1 MQAIYN
7 NGPNNNQPSSSMLEA
22 AAKKRSEIL
31 TSFKLPSRGPTNA
44 AELFYSKIFGLQEM
58 RHDNDDG
65 AGALKYD
72 RTTKPHLLCNFRL
85 KYVTSSQ
92 MVETSKLISKEDGGV
107 AMGSSGE
114 WLAGSRL
121 GLAFS
126 KVQLRNN
133 VMYDKKTDMW
143 LDPDESYEAA
153 YQYAFNTAG
162 GTQAQ
167 KEAAGDAAKGKMK
180 AVLDFYHKGKDGK
193 NSNVDFLERFF
204 VQKSKY
210 ERVDYAFHFPTAH
223 AAAKTIYDNYLTAH
237 DGGVITGNLPDP
249 IPAANVPIINAF
261 KATTANA
268 ELARRFYDI
277 AKQYNFLAAAT
288 RAAQIIFDAYVGA
301 HDTGDITGNLPD
313 PIHAANIPIINAFKA
328 NTPDAELA
336 RKFYD
341 IKKPFLKM
349 DVQFNLLILPFP
361 RDYYLEMRPFFR
373 GPTAGSA
380 LHEVVVGA
388 WHVGTVIDTA
398 ASRGSGRGFETHKN
412 DSAVNVNV
420 DVQWWSGDRLFKHF
434 SNKPCTG
441 QDYRMRS
448 MPAIGYT
455 SNDKKTAPAAL
466 YPKSNV
472 GPDGSDTSIA
482 GTVGYE
488 IGRRHYTQQ
497 SGGNR
502 PVIEPDAGTILG
514 DAGIVEEIDDTMLAR
529 TVFPD
534 PWDLPASVPMVHKSD
549 QPNGVHNKP
558 REEYLPV
565 GMQRGVWDQEEE
577 ATDARGIARTQPHI
591 RIGRTFIPKVLFD
604 ANSHNPLK
612 GRQIADAGNKFA
624 HTGIA
629 LLQGSNPDLTADDVQ
644 SHNQE
649 LIVAYTL

>member
-204 VQKSKY
+204 LQKK
-210 ERVDYAFHFPTAH
+210 EFETVRFAFELPTAN
-223 AAAKTIYDNYLTAH
+223 AAAKAIYDAYLTAH
-237 DGGVITGNLPDP
+237 VGGVITGAIVAVPDAQQQYR
-249 IPAANVPIINAF
+249 IYAFEAND
-261 KATTANA
+261 ANA

-288 RAAQIIFDAYVGA
+288 PAAQIIYDNYLTA
-301 HDTGDITGNLPD
+301 HYGGVITGAIVAVPD
-313 PIHAANIPIINAFKA
+313 AQQQNRINAFEA
-328 NTPDAELA
+328 NDANAELA
-336 RKFYD
+336 RKFYA
-341 IKKPFLKM
+341 IAKRYFEM
-349 DVQFNLLILPFP
+349 EARFNLLILPFP
-361 RDYYLEMRPFFR
+361 RDDYIEMRPFFR

-472 GPDGSDTSIA
+472 GPDGSDISIA

-497 SGGNR
+497 SGANR

-514 DAGIVEEIDDTMLAR
+514 DDGLVEEIVDTMLAR